1 MTQAEFINSLKGN
14 TLPLNLNAPLAAL
27 WFDGKNNWKNAHEI
41 AQQDEGNFDFD
52 RIHAY
57 LHRKEG
63 DIFNAKY
70 WYRRINLP
78 FPTISLEQEWENLVI
93 EYLNF

>member
-1 MTQAEFINSLKGN
+1 MEFNEFKKSLSLEKPPEN
-14 TLPLNLNAPLAAL
+14 IQILAKAL
-27 WFDGKNNWKNAHEI
+27 WFDGKGNWKKAHEI
-41 AQQDEGNFDFD
+41 AQMDEGNYVYD

-70 WYRRINLP
+70 WYRRINVD
-78 FPTISLEQEWENLVI
+78 FPNESLEKEWEMLVG
-93 EYLNF
+93 EYLA